1 MEPLMPFNYV
11 IITPED
17 TSMSE
22 GCMSASLPRS
32 IAISPSDRHFPELL
46 ELPPK
51 HCPGNQACYKIGNR
65 HTYPDSQLSVE
76 LWKNQQTRY
85 QDKNLA
91 GDRQKYRLARHAD
104 TLEEVGSHHLK
115 PTIGKNITT
124 IRSPLAEMRTSSSCV
139 VKIETASRGINIPI
153 RKPVVVTMVAA

>member
-32 IAISPSDRHFPELL
+32 IATSPSDRHFPELL

-91 GDRQKYRLARHAD
+91 GDRQNIALLAMPILWKK
-104 TLEEVGSHHLK
+104 LEVTIWK

-139 VKIETASRGINIPI
+139 VKSRLLAGE
-153 RKPVVVTMVAA
+153 

>member
-32 IAISPSDRHFPELL
+32 IATSPSDRHFPELL

-104 TLEEVGSHHLK
+104 TLEEVK
-115 PTIGKNITT
+115 
-124 IRSPLAEMRTSSSCV
+124 SPF
-139 VKIETASRGINIPI
+139 GNPQ
-153 RKPVVVTMVAA
+153 

>member
-32 IAISPSDRHFPELL
+32 IATSPSDRHFPELL

-104 TLEEVGSHHLK
+104 TLEKVGRHHLE
-115 PTIGKNITT
+115 TDDREAEHHHSDSLDAQVYQLLIGSKH
-124 IRSPLAEMRTSSSCV
+124 SWQKCV
-139 VKIETASRGINIPI
+139 
-153 RKPVVVTMVAA
+153 PVLRVS

>member
-32 IAISPSDRHFPELL
+32 IATSPSDRHFPELL

-51 HCPGNQACYKIGNR
+51 HCSGNQACYKIGNR

-91 GDRQKYRLARHAD
+91 GDRQNIALLAMPILWKK
-104 TLEEVGSHHLK
+104 LEVTIWK

-139 VKIETASRGINIPI
+139 VKSRLLAGE
-153 RKPVVVTMVAA
+153 

>member
-1 MEPLMPFNYV
+1 MEPLIPFNYV

-32 IAISPSDRHFPELL
+32 IATSPSDRHFPELL

-104 TLEEVGSHHLK
+104 TLEEVGSHHLETHNRK
-115 PTIGKNITT
+115 EHHNNTQPFGRNAYQFFVCRKN
-124 IRSPLAEMRTSSSCV
+124 RDC
-139 VKIETASRGINIPI
+139 
-153 RKPVVVTMVAA
+153 

>member
-32 IAISPSDRHFPELL
+32 IATSPSDRHFPELL

-104 TLEEVGSHHLK
+104 TLEEVGSHHLETHNRK
-115 PTIGKNITT
+115 EHHNNTQPFGRNAYQFFVC
-124 IRSPLAEMRTSSSCV
+124 R
-139 VKIETASRGINIPI
+139 KIETASRGINIPI

>member
-1 MEPLMPFNYV
+1 MPFNYV

-32 IAISPSDRHFPELL
+32 IATSPSDRHFPELL

-85 QDKNLA
+85 QDRTWRETDKNIALLA
-91 GDRQKYRLARHAD
+91 MPILWKK
-104 TLEEVGSHHLK
+104 LEVTIWK

>member
-115 PTIGKNITT
+115 TDNREKHHNNRKPF
-124 IRSPLAEMRTSSSCV
+124 AEIFTNSSCV
-139 VKIETASRGINIPI
+139 VR
-153 RKPVVVTMVAA
+153 

>member
-1 MEPLMPFNYV
+1 MKGVCRHLSQGV
-11 IITPED
+11 SQQARQTD
-17 TSMSE
+17 TFLNCLNCHQSIVPAIKLAIRSE
-22 GCMSASLPRS
+22 
-32 IAISPSDRHFPELL
+32 
-46 ELPPK
+46 
-51 HCPGNQACYKIGNR
+51 NR

-91 GDRQKYRLARHAD
+91 GDRQNIALLAMPILWKK
-104 TLEEVGSHHLK
+104 LEVTIWK

>member
-32 IAISPSDRHFPELL
+32 IATSPSDRHFPELL

-76 LWKNQQTRY
+76 LWKNQQTRVMVKATIEHV
-85 QDKNLA
+85 DKNGDVKLA
-91 GDRQKYRLARHAD
+91 FYLSSKAECEGAQ
-104 TLEEVGSHHLK
+104 EEIGLK
-115 PTIGKNITT
+115 TKEVE
-124 IRSPLAEMRTSSSCV
+124 AED
-139 VKIETASRGINIPI
+139 
-153 RKPVVVTMVAA
+153 

>member
-85 QDKNLA
+85 LWK
-91 GDRQKYRLARHAD
+91 K
-104 TLEEVGSHHLK
+104 LEVTIWK

>member
-32 IAISPSDRHFPELL
+32 IATSPSDRHFPELL

-91 GDRQKYRLARHAD
+91 GDRQKISPCSPCRYSGR
-104 TLEEVGSHHLK
+104 SWK
-115 PTIGKNITT
+115 
-124 IRSPLAEMRTSSSCV
+124 SPL
-139 VKIETASRGINIPI
+139 ETHN
-153 RKPVVVTMVAA
+153 RKEHHNNTQPFGRNAYQFFVCRKNRDC